1 MAEPDNK
8 VVEINKQD
16 ETMELGETGL
26 RRTNRVGIGKVDEE
40 FIIDL
45 RHHQGKRV
53 FREMADNDPV
63 IGGFLFAIDM
73 LIRNVEWSVQ
83 PKSDEP
89 DDILAAEFVEE
100 ARTGMIDSF
109 EELISEILSM
119 LIFGFSLH
127 EPVYTR
133 REDGKIVWL
142 KMPIRAQETIMDWK
156 FNEHGTAVEA
166 KQQTINSSM
175 PVWMPMERL
184 LLFRPKA
191 HKNNPEGR
199 SILRNAYRPWFFKK
213 RIEEIEGIGIE
224 RDLAG
229 LPVIYAPS
237 KIMKSTATPAD
248 AAIFSELQNIVRNIR
263 RDEQEGIIMPG
274 DKDDKGNRSYELE
287 LLSTGGTRQFDTN
300 QIVGRYDKRIA
311 MTVLADFLM
320 LGQDKV
326 GSFALSSDKT
336 KLFATALGAWL
347 KTIKAVFNTQ
357 AIPQLL
363 RLNGMPGEA
372 ELTSGDI
379 ESPDIE
385 KLGKYLTALT
395 GAGVNLAGDE
405 EAENFL
411 RGAGGIPQMPEGAL
425 DEDGDFSVSVGE
437 EDEPK
442 PGDEDEDL
450 PV

>member
-1 MAEPDNK
+1 MAKPDN
-8 VVEINKQD
+8 VTEINK
-16 ETMELGETGL
+16 EKESFELGETGL
-26 RRTNRVGIGKVDEE
+26 KRTNRVGIGQVIEE
-40 FIIDL
+40 FIVDL
-45 RHHQGKRV
+45 KHHRAKKIY
-53 FREMADNDPV
+53 REMADNDPV

-89 DDILAAEFVEE
+89 QDIEAAEFIEE
-100 ARTGMIDSF
+100 ARTQMITPW

-127 EPVYTR
+127 EPVFTK

-142 KMPIRAQETIMDWK
+142 KIPIRAQETIMDWK
-156 FNEHGTAVEA
+156 FDEKGTAVEA

-199 SILRNAYRPWFFKK
+199 SVLRNAYRPWFFKK

-229 LPVIYAPS
+229 LPVIYAPVE
-237 KIMKSTATPAD
+237 IMKENSPN
-248 AAIFSELQNIVRNIR
+248 AAIFASLKTIVRNIR

-274 DKDDKGNRSYELE
+274 DKDENNNRLYELE
-287 LLSTGGTRQFDTN
+287 LLSTGGSRQFDTN
-300 QIVGRYDKRIA
+300 AIVARYDNRIA

-320 LGQDKV
+320 LGQGKT
-326 GSFALSSDKT
+326 GSWALASSKT

-347 KTIKAVFNTQ
+347 KNISAVFNTQ

-372 ELTSGDI
+372 VLSHGDI
-379 ESPDIE
+379 ESPDLE
-385 KLGKYLTALT
+385 ELGKFITAVAGT
-395 GAGVNLAGDE
+395 GVMLSGDE
-405 EAENFL
+405 GVENFL
-411 RGAGGIPQMPEGAL
+411 RRAAGMPELPEGSL
-425 DEDGDFSVSVGE
+425 DEDSDFNVDESE
-437 EDEPK
+437 EE
-442 PGDEDEDL
+442 L
-450 PV
+450 P

>member
-1 MAEPDNK
+1 MLMAKQSTDN
-8 VVEINKQD
+8 VVEIEKQ
-16 ETMELGETGL
+16 EEGSMELGETGL
-26 RRTNRVGIGKVDEE
+26 RRTSRVGIGKVIEE
-40 FIIDL
+40 FILDL
-45 RHHQGKRV
+45 KHEKAKKTY
-53 FREMADNDPV
+53 REMADNDPV

-83 PKSDEP
+83 PKSEEP
-89 DDILAAEFVEE
+89 ADIEAAEFVEE
-100 ARTGMIDSF
+100 ARLGMSTPW

-127 EPVYTR
+127 EPVFTR
-133 REDGKIVWL
+133 REDGKVVWL

-156 FNEHGTAVEA
+156 FDEKGTAIEA

-175 PVWMPMERL
+175 PVWIPMDRL

-229 LPVIYAPS
+229 LPVIYAPA
-237 KIMKSTATPAD
+237 KIMKSGANAID
-248 AAIFSELQNIVRNIR
+248 AAIFAELKNIVRNVR

-274 DKDDKGNRSYELE
+274 DQDDKGNRIYELK

-300 QIVGRYDKRIA
+300 QIVSRYDKRIA

-347 KTIKAVFNTQ
+347 KNIKAVFNTQ

-363 RLNGMPGEA
+363 RLNGMAGEV
-372 ELTSGDI
+372 ELTHGDI
-379 ESPDIE
+379 ESPNIKE
-385 KLGKYLTALT
+385 LGDYLTALT
-395 GAGVNLAGDE
+395 GAGITLSGDE
-405 EAENFL
+405 DAENFL
-411 RGAGGIPQMPEGAL
+411 RAAGGIPEMPEGAL
-425 DEDGDFSVSVGE
+425 GEDDEPGIEE
-437 EDEPK
+437 EDINIPE
-442 PGDEDEDL
+442 
-450 PV
+450 